1 MAFDPKMISQAIQK
15 ANAPKVSAVAP
26 MPEVEAITADD
37 NADATPESN
46 ATDIDVLGAAILM
59 LRDII
64 ADLDAKVMKLAE
76 KYEMGGEREMVVP
89 TANDLATAEAPP
101 EKGA

>member
-26 MPEVEAITADD
+26 MPEVEAITSDD

-46 ATDIDVLGAAILM
+46 ATDIDILGAAILM

-76 KYEMGGEREMVVP
+76 AIQP
-89 TANDLATAEAPP
+89 TAPPMADIPAETPP
-101 EKGA
+101 AKEV

>member
-1 MAFDPKMISQAIQK
+1 MAFDPKAISQAIQK
-15 ANAPKVSAVAP
+15 ANTPKTGALP

-76 KYEMGGEREMVVP
+76 TIQPTEGREMVVP
-89 TANDLATAEAPP
+89 TAADLATAEAPP
-101 EKGA
+101 EKVG